1 MNIFNKYRHNS
12 QFIASVGTLGFFG
25 LFVLLLFMKPF
36 GNSTD
41 VDPNVAADFEMPI
54 EFQKDLMADV
64 PMPAPSNT
72 QTSDEETAPEKQSA
86 EVASSEDVD
95 PEPQSEQVS
104 TLSAVKQDSAL
115 IADFKKVM
123 ADIKKS
129 APADTLPKDIIQPKI
144 IEDNKKKLADNV
156 QNQFEERKFY
166 YDNYRAIL
174 SLRKVYP
181 YVLRTKEI
189 VARMN
194 KQLATIKDKKQ
205 KKELIKKAEKE
216 LFTQFEKD
224 VRNMSTSQGKLLLKL
239 IARETDQ
246 TAFGLIKTYKGAIP
260 ATFWYGVGL
269 IFHENLK
276 QQYDS
281 IGEDAQLEKI
291 VQKYKL
297 GKL

>member
-1 MNIFNKYRHNS
+1 MNIFNKYKHNS
-12 QFIASVGTLGFFG
+12 QFIAAAGTLAFFG
-25 LFVLLLFMKPF
+25 LFVLMLFMKPF
-36 GNSTD
+36 GDTSSTD
-41 VDPNVAADFEMPI
+41 PNDLADLEVPV
-54 EFQKDLMADV
+54 EFQKDLMADI
-64 PMPAPSNT
+64 PIPAPSNT
-72 QTSDEETAPEKQSA
+72 QTTPEEETATEKQST
-86 EVASSEDVD
+86 EIASAGDVD
-95 PEPQSEQVS
+95 DEPQSEQVS
-104 TLSAVKQDSAL
+104 TMPAKKDSAI
-115 IADFKKVM
+115 IAEFKKVM

-129 APADTLPKDIIQPKI
+129 APVDTLPKDILPPKV

-181 YVLRTKEI
+181 YVIRTKEI
-189 VARMN
+189 VAKMN
-194 KQLATIKDKKQ
+194 QQLATIKDKKL
-205 KKELIKKAEKE
+205 KKALIKKAEKE
-216 LFTQFEKD
+216 LFDQFEKD

>member
-1 MNIFNKYRHNS
+1 MNIFNKYKHNP
-12 QFIASVGTLGFFG
+12 QFIASVGTLAFFG
-25 LFVLLLFMKPF
+25 LFVLMLFMKPF
-36 GNSTD
+36 GNSTEA
-41 VDPNVAADFEMPI
+41 DPNLSADFEVPI

-72 QTSDEETAPEKQSA
+72 QTSAEETTPEKQSA
-86 EVASSEDVD
+86 EIASSVDVD

-129 APADTLPKDIIQPKI
+129 APADTLPKDIIKPKV
-144 IEDNKKKLADNV
+144 IEDNKKKFADNV

-166 YDNYRAIL
+166 YDNYRAII

-181 YVLRTKEI
+181 YVIRTKEI

-194 KQLATIKDKKQ
+194 KQLATIKDKKLKRQ
-205 KKELIKKAEKE
+205 LIKKAEKE
-216 LFTQFEKD
+216 LFDQFEKD

>member
-1 MNIFNKYRHNS
+1 MNIFNKYKHNP
-12 QFIASVGTLGFFG
+12 QFIAAAGTLAFFG
-25 LFVLLLFMKPF
+25 LFVLMLFMKPF
-36 GNSTD
+36 GDSTSTD
-41 VDPNVAADFEMPI
+41 PNDLADMEVPV
-54 EFQKDLMADV
+54 EFQKDLMADI
-64 PMPAPSNT
+64 PMPPPSNT
-72 QTSDEETAPEKQSA
+72 QTSQEEETATEKQST
-86 EVASSEDVD
+86 EIASAGDVD
-95 PEPQSEQVS
+95 DAPQSEQVS
-104 TLSAVKQDSAL
+104 TLPAKKDSAL

-129 APADTLPKDIIQPKI
+129 APADTLPKDILQPKV

-156 QNQFEERKFY
+156 ENQFEERKFY

-181 YVLRTKEI
+181 YVIRTKEI

-194 KQLATIKDKKQ
+194 KQLATIKDKKL
-205 KKELIKKAEKE
+205 KRELIKKAEKE

-291 VQKYKL
+291 VQKYKI